1 MIVGIKQKGK
11 ITMATEKRLVSDL
24 EFGDIILANVAFEEN
39 TRDYYQG
46 HPVYHIINDAITD
59 EFGRTSK
66 IRPVIVA
73 GKTDNQVFVAP
84 LTSQNGSNYDFE
96 HQLQLE
102 DTTEMLKDVKNS
114 FVEVTD
120 VRRVFLDPY
129 YEVPYLAKLGPI
141 DTENLVE
148 KYKTRFQT
156 RAFNNPVKDTHT
168 FIPDEDTFYQYWEN
182 EGYER
187 KGNTISKDNHTVT
200 LHDGIASSHYEVSKE
215 EVLRR
220 THKHSTFTLRTNT
233 RREPCSPQVDLLVD
247 DVREMLHPIPLDF
260 KSTNKL
266 PTALDAKTTPGRTRI
281 QLLAACD
288 HGAVSELGRL
298 VLKLNKLPEDLLPQ
312 FTTWYETEHGL
323 NIVNPTPVECDFSD
337 LGLSAMISERELETN
352 SQNDIMGL

>member
-1 MIVGIKQKGK
+1 MV
-11 ITMATEKRLVSDL
+11 AEKRLVSDL

-73 GKTDNQVFVAP
+73 GRTDNQVFVAP

-120 VRRVFLDPY
+120 VRRVFLDPT

-156 RAFNNPVKDTHT
+156 RAFNNPIKDTHT
-168 FIPDEDTFYQYWEN
+168 FIPNKDEFYQYWKN

-187 KGNTISKDNHTVT
+187 TGNILAKDDHTIT
-200 LHDGIASSHYEVSKE
+200 LHDGIASSHYNVSKE
-215 EVLRR
+215 EVLKR
-220 THKHSTFTLRTNT
+220 THKHSTFTLRTPT
-233 RREPCSPQVDLLVD
+233 RREPCSPQIDLLVD

-312 FTTWYETEHGL
+312 FTTWYEVEHGL
-323 NIVNPTPVECDFSD
+323 NVVNPTPVEHDFSNV
-337 LGLSAMISERELETN
+337 GLSAMISNQELEMH
-352 SQNDIMGL
+352 SQNDIMEL

>member
-1 MIVGIKQKGK
+1 
-11 ITMATEKRLVSDL
+11 MATEKRLVSDL
-24 EFGDIILANVAFEEN
+24 KFGDIILANVAFEEN

-102 DTTEMLKDVKNS
+102 DTTEMLKDVENS

-120 VRRVFLDPY
+120 VRRVFLDPS

-156 RAFNNPVKDTHT
+156 RAFNNPIKDTHT
-168 FIPDEDTFYQYWEN
+168 FIPDEDAFYQYWED

-187 KGNTISKDNHTVT
+187 KGNTISKNNHTIT

-215 EVLRR
+215 DVLRR
-220 THKHSTFTLRTNT
+220 THKYSTFTLRTNT
-233 RREPCSPQVDLLVD
+233 RREPCSPQIDLLVD

-323 NIVNPTPVECDFSD
+323 KVVNPTPVEYDFSD
-337 LGLSAMISERELETN
+337 LGLSTAISESELDV
-352 SQNDIMGL
+352 SLQNDTMGR

>member
-1 MIVGIKQKGK
+1 
-11 ITMATEKRLVSDL
+11 MATEKRLVSDL

-73 GKTDNQVFVAP
+73 GRTDNQVFVAP

-120 VRRVFLDPY
+120 VRRVFLDPS

-156 RAFNNPVKDTHT
+156 RAFNNPIKDTHT
-168 FIPDEDTFYQYWEN
+168 FIPDEDEFYQHWEN

-215 EVLRR
+215 DVLKR

-233 RREPCSPQVDLLVD
+233 RREPWSPQVDLLVD

-323 NIVNPTPVECDFSD
+323 NVVNPTPVEYDFSD
-337 LGLSAMISERELETN
+337 LGLSAMISERELETT
-352 SQNDIMGL
+352 SQNDIIEL

>member
-1 MIVGIKQKGK
+1 
-11 ITMATEKRLVSDL
+11 MATEKRLVSDL

-120 VRRVFLDPY
+120 VRRVFLDPS

-168 FIPDEDTFYQYWEN
+168 FIPNEDAFYQYWEN

-215 EVLRR
+215 DVLRR
-220 THKHSTFTLRTNT
+220 THKHSTFTLRTPT
-233 RREPCSPQVDLLVD
+233 RREPCSPQIDLLVD

-312 FTTWYETEHGL
+312 FTTWYEVEHGL
-323 NIVNPTPVECDFSD
+323 NVVNPTPVEHDFSN
-337 LGLSAMISERELETN
+337 LGLSAMISNQELEMH
-352 SQNDIMGL
+352 SQNNIMEL

>member
-1 MIVGIKQKGK
+1 
-11 ITMATEKRLVSDL
+11 MATEKRLVSDL

-73 GKTDNQVFVAP
+73 GRTDNQVFVAP

-120 VRRVFLDPY
+120 VRRVFLDPS

-156 RAFNNPVKDTHT
+156 
-168 FIPDEDTFYQYWEN
+168 
-182 EGYER
+182 
-187 KGNTISKDNHTVT
+187 
-200 LHDGIASSHYEVSKE
+200 
-215 EVLRR
+215 
-220 THKHSTFTLRTNT
+220 
-233 RREPCSPQVDLLVD
+233 
-247 DVREMLHPIPLDF
+247 
-260 KSTNKL
+260 
-266 PTALDAKTTPGRTRI
+266 
-281 QLLAACD
+281 
-288 HGAVSELGRL
+288 
-298 VLKLNKLPEDLLPQ
+298 
-312 FTTWYETEHGL
+312 
-323 NIVNPTPVECDFSD
+323 
-337 LGLSAMISERELETN
+337 
-352 SQNDIMGL
+352 

>member
-1 MIVGIKQKGK
+1 MV
-11 ITMATEKRLVSDL
+11 AEKRLVSDL

-46 HPVYHIINDAITD
+46 HPVYHIISDAITD

-73 GKTDNQVFVAP
+73 GRTDNQVFVAP

-120 VRRVFLDPY
+120 VRRVFLDPT

-156 RAFNNPVKDTHT
+156 RAFNNPIKDTHT
-168 FIPDEDTFYQYWEN
+168 FIPNKDEFYQYWKN

-187 KGNTISKDNHTVT
+187 TGNILAKDDHTIT
-200 LHDGIASSHYEVSKE
+200 LHDGIASSHYDVSKE
-215 EVLRR
+215 EVLKR
-220 THKHSTFTLRTNT
+220 THKHSTFTLRTSSK
-233 RREPCSPQVDLLVD
+233 REPCSPQIDLLVD

-323 NIVNPTPVECDFSD
+323 NVINPTPVEYDFSD
-337 LGLSAMISERELETN
+337 LELSATISNQELEIH
-352 SQNDIMGL
+352 SQNDIMEL

>member
-1 MIVGIKQKGK
+1 MV
-11 ITMATEKRLVSDL
+11 AEKRLVSDL

-73 GKTDNQVFVAP
+73 GRTDNQVFVAP

-120 VRRVFLDPY
+120 VRRVFLDPT

-156 RAFNNPVKDTHT
+156 RAFNNPIKDTHT
-168 FIPDEDTFYQYWEN
+168 FIPDEGEFYQHWEN

-187 KGNTISKDNHTVT
+187 IGNVVTKDDHTIT

-215 EVLRR
+215 EVLKR
-220 THKHSTFTLRTNT
+220 THKHSTFTLRTPT
-233 RREPCSPQVDLLVD
+233 RREPCSPQIDLLVD

-312 FTTWYETEHGL
+312 FTTWYEAEHGL
-323 NIVNPTPVECDFSD
+323 TVVNPTPVEHDFSN
-337 LGLSAMISERELETN
+337 LGLSAMISNQELEMH
-352 SQNDIMGL
+352 SQNDMMEL